1 MPEQMLMPEMPEQ
14 QLPRQDELASPHDVR
29 TRRPV
34 RNQAEWVQRNL
45 EQTIAQGHPARMI
58 WAFIEQLD
66 LTAFYAGL
74 RAVADGPGR
83 PATDPQV
90 LLGLWLLATV
100 DGVGSARRLGRLCE
114 EHDAYRWMCGG
125 VPINYHMLS
134 DFRVAH
140 SDALDGLLSEIIA
153 ALMAQNLV
161 ELKRVSQDGMRVR
174 ASAGAGSF
182 RRKGRLKRCLAEAR
196 KQVERLAMERE
207 SPDPLRTKRER
218 AARERAARERE
229 ERIKEALLQMPAME
243 AAKERQKRKLAKP
256 RRGKVSEARVSTTD
270 PEARVMRMP
279 DGGYRPAYN
288 LELAEDTQ
296 SGVIVGVSLIN
307 TGDEGQA
314 APMAEQVEMRTG
326 RRPEDYLM
334 DGSFAAR
341 EDITALER
349 KGITV
354 YAPVSAPR
362 NRPEEERYKP
372 HPGDSLEVASWRA
385 RMSGGEAKAIYR
397 ERASSAE
404 WANAQLRQHGISSFN
419 VRGIT
424 NATSVALLAVIAH
437 NLMRWA
443 ALTA

>member
-1 MPEQMLMPEMPEQ
+1 MPEQMQMPEMPAPQ
-14 QLPRQDELASPHDVR
+14 PPSQDEPASAHDAR
-29 TRRPV
+29 TSRPV
-34 RNQAEWVQRNL
+34 RNQAEWVERNL
-45 EQTIAQGHPARMI
+45 DETIAQGHPARII
-58 WAFIEQLD
+58 WAFIDQLD
-66 LTAFYAGL
+66 LSAFYAGL
-74 RAVADGPGR
+74 KAVADRPGR

-114 EHDAYRWMCGG
+114 EHDAYRWMRGG

-140 SDALDGLLSEIIA
+140 TDALDGLLTEILA
-153 ALMAQNLV
+153 SLMAQNLV
-161 ELKRVSQDGMRVR
+161 ELKRVSQDGIRVR

-182 RRKGRLKRCLAEAR
+182 RRKGGLKRCLAEVR

-207 SPDPLRTKRER
+207 SPDPLRTKREQ
-218 AARERAARERE
+218 AAQERAARERE
-229 ERIKEALLQMPAME
+229 ERIKEALLQMPGTE
-243 AAKERQKRKLAKP
+243 AAKERQKRRLAKP
-256 RRGKVSEARVSTTD
+256 RRGKVPEARVSTTD

-288 LELAEDTQ
+288 LELAEDTH

-334 DGSFAAR
+334 DGSFASR
-341 EDITALER
+341 KDITALER
-349 KGITV
+349 KGVTV
-354 YAPVSAPR
+354 YAPVPAPR
-362 NRPEEERYKP
+362 NRPEGERYKP
-372 HPGDSLEVASWRA
+372 HPGDSPEVASWRA
-385 RMSGGEAKAIYR
+385 RMGGGEAKAIYR